1 MGKNENTT
9 FCNECG
15 IRWINNKFDKGKT
28 KCKDCEND
36 ENEIDIRV
44 KRLKQ
49 TCNEVKMEITEG
61 ELVRQQAGIEDSES
75 SGNKSDD
82 EESDESE
89 KIGEILNPGEHENWD
104 ENIRDFEENESE
116 NEFENIINTGG
127 FGLNQNS
134 DSNNSLNLENSDS
147 ESELSDY
154 NLQGLFQENI
164 INMANI
170 GQINRALENLF
181 GLPPNALDAALGVG
195 QIIRERI
202 EAVGAET
209 GGIVSMP
216 IFSRTENEDVND
228 WVRQFDVAYT
238 ASGKPEG
245 PVGGGVC
252 RQRKANVA
260 ITCLKGAALQ

>member
-1 MGKNENTT
+1 
-9 FCNECG
+9 
-15 IRWINNKFDKGKT
+15 
-28 KCKDCEND
+28 
-36 ENEIDIRV
+36 
-44 KRLKQ
+44 
-49 TCNEVKMEITEG
+49 
-61 ELVRQQAGIEDSES
+61 
-75 SGNKSDD
+75 
-82 EESDESE
+82 
-89 KIGEILNPGEHENWD
+89 
-104 ENIRDFEENESE
+104 
-116 NEFENIINTGG
+116 
-127 FGLNQNS
+127 
-134 DSNNSLNLENSDS
+134 
-147 ESELSDY
+147 
-154 NLQGLFQENI
+154 
-164 INMANI
+164 MANI

-260 ITCLKGAALQ
+260 ITCLKGAALQSLKVELVARFTRDDLRRRKMIELTRVK